1 MLLPLVNRKLNQLN
15 AKEAVMT
22 KKTYSAPATVEHG
35 GATTMTL
42 GALGTTGE
50 GGGLLFE

>member
-1 MLLPLVNRKLNQLN
+1 
-15 AKEAVMT
+15 MT
-22 KKTYSAPATVEHG
+22 KKTYSAPVSAEHG

-42 GALGTTGE
+42 GAFGNSGE